1 MILVKKAVSFELKS
15 TDEKILKLDDIKG
28 ENGTLI
34 MFICN
39 HCPYVKAVTKDI
51 VENCNNLKKIG
62 INSIAICSNDAIN
75 YPEDSFE
82 NMISFE
88 PEAPPSPHSE
98 EDHKYIETF
107 NDKLQELMMR
117 EEE

>member
-1 MILVKKAVSFELKS
+1 MLKWLSEDSSIFWISNSRDSFFS
-15 TDEKILKLDDIKG
+15 
-28 ENGTLI
+28 
-34 MFICN
+34 
-39 HCPYVKAVTKDI
+39 
-51 VENCNNLKKIG
+51 
-62 INSIAICSNDAIN
+62 
-75 YPEDSFE
+75 SFE

-88 PEAPPSPHSE
+88 PDAPPSPHSE

>member
-1 MILVKKAVSFELKS
+1 VAKGDGTYKVLVGGKVV
-15 TDEKILKLDDIKG
+15 TYTNWNDI
-28 ENGTLI
+28 
-34 MFICN
+34 
-39 HCPYVKAVTKDI
+39 P
-51 VENCNNLKKIG
+51 
-62 INSIAICSNDAIN
+62 
-75 YPEDSFE
+75 DSFE